1 MAKRSIFFLFSLFLA
16 FEYIILG
23 PFSYVRIGDNMD
35 IFIPRL
41 VSLWQGFFVDGFSF
55 WDGRFAGGIDRL
67 ANDMVYPNVGG
78 LLFGILPA
86 WVAYGLVLLARHGL
100 ADGIPIGSAANTLV

>member
-41 VSLWQGFFVDGFSF
+41 VSL
-55 WDGRFAGGIDRL
+55 
-67 ANDMVYPNVGG
+67 
-78 LLFGILPA
+78 
-86 WVAYGLVLLARHGL
+86 
-100 ADGIPIGSAANTLV
+100 